1 MLTAIVQH
9 SRELVAFISALN
21 IALYQPQIRHL
32 IQLVDALLVSNET
45 KTISGLYRLL
55 KGQPDP
61 KSGADFFRESPWQP
75 EEIGSA
81 RKRWMVKTFLELANK
96 VNTVFEIF
104 ISIDDSLGKKGKAT
118 RHLEAVDHQHNHT
131 ESSRKKQVY
140 TNGFVYVEVH
150 VQIGPIG
157 FLFDTRLYL
166 REKTVR
172 RLNRK
177 RSSEQRLRFRTKYAL
192 AREMLVELTKLL
204 PKEHHVYVLFDSWY
218 ASKKLIKFC
227 RRQRWHVICAIK
239 SNRLI
244 NKVGMSQHN
253 QTLRHRPYERVTLEA
268 VDEHRK
274 PPRYYTR
281 SIQGYLEDFAEPVHA
296 IISKTRP
303 GDKFPTCACAR
314 CRQVLRLHRSDL
326 ECAASLEILSEAL
339 GGGSRQPVLEER
351 SWTGR
356 FPPAIFRSH
365 SEMVCCGC
373 AGHQLPA
380 VSHGPGLQ
388 LKLVQNDPGRYHP
401 SASPRTFP
409 ESPAFGFAAICK
421 TKADRDL
428 FAGSVHCLTLGDRL
442 TLDFTGDH
450 GKAVISLPALP
461 FLDREVMSFL

>member
-1 MLTAIVQH
+1 MLTTIVQH

-81 RKRWMVKTFLELANK
+81 RKRWMVKTFLELASK

-104 ISIDDSLGKKGKAT
+104 ISIDDSLGQKGKAT

-150 VQIGPIG
+150 VQIGSFG

-177 RSSEQRLRFRTKYAL
+177 RSPEQRLRFRTQYAL
-192 AREMLVELTKLL
+192 AREMLVELTTLL

-244 NKVGMSQHN
+244 NKLGMSQHN

-268 VDEHRK
+268 VDKQRK

-303 GDKFPTCACAR
+303 GDKFPKYFVCTDLSLSVQ
-314 CRQVLRLHRSDL
+314 QVLRSYQKRWSVEVDNLYLKNALGLGDFRLRSFEAIQKWFAVVVLAINYLQYRMALAYNSSSSRMILADFIRLHRL
-326 ECAASLEILSEAL
+326 EHFQNLLRS
-339 GGGSRQPVLEER
+339 VLRPYAKPKQIE
-351 SWTGR
+351 T
-356 FPPAIFRSH
+356 
-365 SEMVCCGC
+365 C
-373 AGHQLPA
+373 
-380 VSHGPGLQ
+380 LQ
-388 LKLVQNDPGRYHP
+388 EVFT
-401 SASPRTFP
+401 ASPW
-409 ESPAFGFAAICK
+409 AI
-421 TKADRDL
+421 
-428 FAGSVHCLTLGDRL
+428 V
-442 TLDFTGDH
+442 
-450 GKAVISLPALP
+450 
-461 FLDREVMSFL
+461 

>member
-9 SRELVAFISALN
+9 SQELVAFISALN

-32 IQLVDALLVSNET
+32 IQMVDALLVSNET

-61 KSGADFFRESPWQP
+61 KSGADFFRESPWRA
-75 EEIGSA
+75 EEIGLA
-81 RKRWMVKTFLELANK
+81 RKGWMVKTFLDLARK

-118 RHLEAVDHQHNHT
+118 RHLEAVDYQHNHT

-150 VQIGPIG
+150 VQIGPFG

-172 RLNRK
+172 HLNRK
-177 RSSEQRLRFRTKYAL
+177 RPPEKRLRFRTKYAL
-192 AREMLVELTKLL
+192 ARAMLVELTTLL
-204 PKEHHVYVLFDSWY
+204 PKGHKVYVLFDSWY
-218 ASKKLIKFC
+218 ASRKLIKFC
-227 RRQRWHVICAIK
+227 RRQKWHVICAIK
-239 SNRLI
+239 SNRRI

-281 SIQGYLEDFAEPVHA
+281 YIKGYLEDFAEPVHA

-303 GDKFPTCACAR
+303 GDKFPKYFVCTDLSLSVQ
-314 CRQVLRLHRSDL
+314 QVLRYYQKRWSVEVDNLYLKNALGLGDFRLRSFEAIQKWFAVVMLAINYLQYRMALAYKPGASRTTLADFIRLHRL
-326 ECAASLEILSEAL
+326 EHFQHLLRSVLQPFAKPQQIEICMQE
-339 GGGSRQPVLEER
+339 VF
-351 SWTGR
+351 T
-356 FPPAIFRSH
+356 
-365 SEMVCCGC
+365 
-373 AGHQLPA
+373 
-380 VSHGPGLQ
+380 
-388 LKLVQNDPGRYHP
+388 
-401 SASPRTFP
+401 ASPW
-409 ESPAFGFAAICK
+409 AI
-421 TKADRDL
+421 
-428 FAGSVHCLTLGDRL
+428 
-442 TLDFTGDH
+442 
-450 GKAVISLPALP
+450 I
-461 FLDREVMSFL
+461 

>member
-9 SRELVAFISALN
+9 SRELVAFISALD

-61 KSGADFFRESPWQP
+61 KSGADFFRESPWQA
-75 EEIGSA
+75 EDIGSA
-81 RKRWMVKTFLELANK
+81 RKRWMVKTFLELASK
-96 VNTVFEIF
+96 VNTIFEIF

-140 TNGFVYVEVH
+140 SNGFVYVEVH
-150 VQIGPIG
+150 LQIGPFG

-177 RSSEQRLRFRTKYAL
+177 RSPERRLRFRTKYAL
-192 AREMLVELTKLL
+192 AREMLVELTTLL
-204 PKEHHVYVLFDSWY
+204 PKGHQVYVLFDSWY

-253 QTLRHRPYERVTLEA
+253 QTLRHRPYERITLEA
-268 VDEHRK
+268 VDKHRK

-296 IISKTRP
+296 IISNTRP
-303 GDKFPTCACAR
+303 GDKFPKYFVCTDLSLSVQ
-314 CRQVLRLHRSDL
+314 QVLRSYQKRWSVEVDNLYLKNALGLGDFRLRSFEATQKWFAVVVLAINYLQYRMALAYSSSSSRTILADFIRLHRL
-326 ECAASLEILSEAL
+326 EHFQNLMRS
-339 GGGSRQPVLEER
+339 VLRPYAEPKQIE
-351 SWTGR
+351 TCMQEV
-356 FPPAIFRSH
+356 F
-365 SEMVCCGC
+365 
-373 AGHQLPA
+373 
-380 VSHGPGLQ
+380 
-388 LKLVQNDPGRYHP
+388 
-401 SASPRTFP
+401 SASPW
-409 ESPAFGFAAICK
+409 AI
-421 TKADRDL
+421 
-428 FAGSVHCLTLGDRL
+428 V
-442 TLDFTGDH
+442 
-450 GKAVISLPALP
+450 
-461 FLDREVMSFL
+461 